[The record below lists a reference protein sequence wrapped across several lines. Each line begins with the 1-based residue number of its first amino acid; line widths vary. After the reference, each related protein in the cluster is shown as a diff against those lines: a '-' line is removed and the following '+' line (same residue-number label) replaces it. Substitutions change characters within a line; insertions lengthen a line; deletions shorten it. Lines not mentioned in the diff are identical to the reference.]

1 MPLSSLIAVAK
12 FFNEEFAKI
21 LREAMEKDMS
31 EYISWKLYP
40 ENGKTYWKTYRNGKE
55 IIKNHI
61 PDTSLLMRIVTF
73 VLKLVPE
80 KLI

>member
-1 MPLSSLIAVAK
+1 
-12 FFNEEFAKI
+12 
-21 LREAMEKDMS
+21 MEKDMS
-31 EYISWKLYP
+31 EYISWKLYA

-55 IIKNHI
+55 IIKSHI

-73 VLKLVPE
+73 VLKIVPE